1 MEHHE
6 TPAKVAVRVG
16 LPTYTAQEVLDVRID
31 WDIGKQGLCQL
42 SGCRYYITT
51 VIAKFSASS
60 SHRLW
65 YGRELEKLTM
75 RSHGPSRTA

>member
-1 MEHHE
+1 LWEYSVKHHE

-42 SGCRYYITT
+42 SGCRYYIAT
-51 VIAKFSASS
+51 VMAKVFSII
-60 SHRLW
+60 SHGLW
-65 YGRELEKLTM
+65 YGRSSKSLL
-75 RSHGPSRTA
+75 